1 METLMKTYN
10 LSQVVKGLV
19 LATALLA
26 GLTACGKKADNNQPQ
41 NVFQQSNNDADITG
55 QPFFETTTRAYNINS
70 WNSSNFLTINW
81 QFAGQNIN
89 PNGAQNNNNNYG
101 YNNYNYSAPSM
112 QYSGKV
118 AAAGN
123 VVLSTPLNLSFCGTI
138 PAGTYTLTTTTV
150 GRWNQGQISG
160 LRLAASG
167 PVTFYVVL
175 YNAQAYDYSFGNS
188 YPYAQ
193 PYQQPYQQ
201 GYYQSANGK
210 RVSGSL
216 QIEQVNGY
224 YCQGSSYQMY

>member
-1 METLMKTYN
+1 MKTYN

-19 LATALLA
+19 LATALVA
-26 GLTACGKKADNNQPQ
+26 GLAACGKKADNNQPQ

-55 QPFFETTTRAYNINS
+55 QPFFETTTRAYSQNYWS
-70 WNSSNFLTINW
+70 SSNFLTINW

-89 PNGAQNNNNNYG
+89 PNGVQNNSYN
-101 YNNYNYSAPSM
+101 NNYNYNYASPSM
-112 QYSGKV
+112 AYAGKV

-123 VVLSTPLNLSFCGTI
+123 IVLSAPLNLSFCGTI
-138 PAGTYTLTTTTV
+138 PAGTYNLTTSTV

-160 LRLAASG
+160 LRLALIG

-193 PYQQPYQQ
+193 PYQQ
-201 GYYQSANGK
+201 GYYQQNGK
-210 RVSGSL
+210 RISGTL
-216 QIEQVNGY
+216 QIESVNGY
-224 YCQGSSYQMY
+224 YCQGSSYTMY